1 MSYMSHYTTPNNISV
16 WQTNPTDGRALVFAQ
31 TEQGKRLSV
40 LWDADGN
47 GAVAID
53 ELTDS
58 ESDEVWDSLD
68 KG

>member
-1 MSYMSHYTTPNNISV
+1 MSYMNHYTTQNNISV
-16 WQTNPTDGRALVFAQ
+16 WQTNADGKALVFAQ
-31 TEQGKRLSV
+31 TEEGKRLSV